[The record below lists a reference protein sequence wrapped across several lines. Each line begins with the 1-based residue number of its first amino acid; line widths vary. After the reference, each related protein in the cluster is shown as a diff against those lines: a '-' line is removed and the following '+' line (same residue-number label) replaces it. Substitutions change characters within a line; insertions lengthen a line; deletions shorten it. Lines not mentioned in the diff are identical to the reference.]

1 MYFLICEVIEM
12 AFLENTGA
20 FCSGKGA
27 GRRRRFTAAVV
38 LLLVCVFAVGAVS
51 ADTGTVSDQARLQTP
66 SFWDAGTLTEPTL
79 TEPTL
84 TEPTLTEPT
93 LTEPTL
99 TEPTLTEPTLT
110 EPTLTEPTLTEP
122 TLTEPTLTEPTLTE
136 PTLTEPTLTEP
147 TLTEP
152 TLTEPTLT
160 EPTLTEP
167 TLTEPTLTE
176 SEGLSTPSFRDEET
190 YVCEECGQP
199 NRLEIPELWSSD
211 QTGTGDAHQ
220 LKKQSLIVVDQSG
233 MQAALRSN
241 DGVFS
246 SDMQHQSTPKLWIS
260 DTYFCEECGEPIQ
273 LETPRLFVSAQ

>member
-1 MYFLICEVIEM
+1 M

-99 TEPTLTEPTLT
+99 TEPM
-110 EPTLTEPTLTEP
+110 
-122 TLTEPTLTEPTLTE
+122 
-136 PTLTEPTLTEP
+136 
-147 TLTEP
+147 
-152 TLTEPTLT
+152 
-160 EPTLTEP
+160 LTEP

-176 SEGLSTPSFRDEET
+176 SGGLSTPSFRDEET

>member
-1 MYFLICEVIEM
+1 MYFLICEDIEM

-66 SFWDAGTLTEPTL
+66 SFWDAG
-79 TEPTL
+79 
-84 TEPTLTEPT
+84 
-93 LTEPTL
+93 
-99 TEPTLTEPTLT
+99 
-110 EPTLTEPTLTEP
+110 
-122 TLTEPTLTEPTLTE
+122 
-136 PTLTEPTLTEP
+136 TLTEP

>member
-1 MYFLICEVIEM
+1 M

-20 FCSGKGA
+20 FFSGKGA

-122 TLTEPTLTEPTLTE
+122 TLTE
-136 PTLTEPTLTEP
+136 
-147 TLTEP
+147 
-152 TLTEPTLT
+152 
-160 EPTLTEP
+160 
-167 TLTEPTLTE
+167 
-176 SEGLSTPSFRDEET
+176 SGGLSTPSFRDEET

>member
-1 MYFLICEVIEM
+1 M

-20 FCSGKGA
+20 FFSGKGA

-136 PTLTEPTLTEP
+136 
-147 TLTEP
+147 
-152 TLTEPTLT
+152 
-160 EPTLTEP
+160 
-167 TLTEPTLTE
+167 
-176 SEGLSTPSFRDEET
+176 SGGLSTPSFRDEET

>member
-1 MYFLICEVIEM
+1 M

-66 SFWDAGTLTEPTL
+66 SFWDAG
-79 TEPTL
+79 
-84 TEPTLTEPT
+84 
-93 LTEPTL
+93 
-99 TEPTLTEPTLT
+99 
-110 EPTLTEPTLTEP
+110 
-122 TLTEPTLTEPTLTE
+122 
-136 PTLTEPTLTEP
+136 TLTEPTLTEP

>member
-66 SFWDAGTLTEPTL
+66 SFWDAG
-79 TEPTL
+79 
-84 TEPTLTEPT
+84 
-93 LTEPTL
+93 
-99 TEPTLTEPTLT
+99 
-110 EPTLTEPTLTEP
+110 TLTEPTLTEP

>member
-1 MYFLICEVIEM
+1 M

-84 TEPTLTEPT
+84 TEPTLTQPT

-99 TEPTLTEPTLT
+99 TEPTLTQ
-110 EPTLTEPTLTEP
+110 
-122 TLTEPTLTEPTLTE
+122 
-136 PTLTEPTLTEP
+136 
-147 TLTEP
+147 
-152 TLTEPTLT
+152 
-160 EPTLTEP
+160 
-167 TLTEPTLTE
+167 PTLTE
-176 SEGLSTPSFRDEET
+176 SGGLSTPSFRDEEA

>member
-1 MYFLICEVIEM
+1 M

-66 SFWDAGTLTEPTL
+66 SFWDAG
-79 TEPTL
+79 
-84 TEPTLTEPT
+84 
-93 LTEPTL
+93 
-99 TEPTLTEPTLT
+99 
-110 EPTLTEPTLTEP
+110 
-122 TLTEPTLTEPTLTE
+122 TLTEPTLTE

>member
-1 MYFLICEVIEM
+1 M

-20 FCSGKGA
+20 FFSGKGA

-122 TLTEPTLTEPTLTE
+122 TLTEP
-136 PTLTEPTLTEP
+136 
-147 TLTEP
+147 
-152 TLTEPTLT
+152 
-160 EPTLTEP
+160 
-167 TLTEPTLTE
+167 
-176 SEGLSTPSFRDEET
+176 SFRDEET

>member
-1 MYFLICEVIEM
+1 MYFLICEDIEM

-20 FCSGKGA
+20 FFSGKGA

-122 TLTEPTLTEPTLTE
+122 TLTEP
-136 PTLTEPTLTEP
+136 
-147 TLTEP
+147 
-152 TLTEPTLT
+152 
-160 EPTLTEP
+160 
-167 TLTEPTLTE
+167 
-176 SEGLSTPSFRDEET
+176 SFRDEET

>member
-1 MYFLICEVIEM
+1 M

-99 TEPTLTEPTLT
+99 TE
-110 EPTLTEPTLTEP
+110 
-122 TLTEPTLTEPTLTE
+122 
-136 PTLTEPTLTEP
+136 
-147 TLTEP
+147 
-152 TLTEPTLT
+152 
-160 EPTLTEP
+160 
-167 TLTEPTLTE
+167 
-176 SEGLSTPSFRDEET
+176 PSFRDEET

>member
-1 MYFLICEVIEM
+1 M

-110 EPTLTEPTLTEP
+110 EPTLTEPTLTE
-122 TLTEPTLTEPTLTE
+122 
-136 PTLTEPTLTEP
+136 
-147 TLTEP
+147 
-152 TLTEPTLT
+152 
-160 EPTLTEP
+160 
-167 TLTEPTLTE
+167 
-176 SEGLSTPSFRDEET
+176 SGGLSTPSFRDEET

>member
-1 MYFLICEVIEM
+1 MYFLICEDIEM

-66 SFWDAGTLTEPTL
+66 SFWDAG
-79 TEPTL
+79 
-84 TEPTLTEPT
+84 
-93 LTEPTL
+93 
-99 TEPTLTEPTLT
+99 
-110 EPTLTEPTLTEP
+110 
-122 TLTEPTLTEPTLTE
+122 
-136 PTLTEPTLTEP
+136 
-147 TLTEP
+147 
-152 TLTEPTLT
+152 TLT

>member
-1 MYFLICEVIEM
+1 M

-99 TEPTLTEPTLT
+99 TE
-110 EPTLTEPTLTEP
+110 
-122 TLTEPTLTEPTLTE
+122 
-136 PTLTEPTLTEP
+136 
-147 TLTEP
+147 
-152 TLTEPTLT
+152 
-160 EPTLTEP
+160 
-167 TLTEPTLTE
+167 
-176 SEGLSTPSFRDEET
+176 SGGLSTPSFRDEET

>member
-1 MYFLICEVIEM
+1 M

-20 FCSGKGA
+20 FFSGKGA

-110 EPTLTEPTLTEP
+110 EPTLTEPTLTE
-122 TLTEPTLTEPTLTE
+122 
-136 PTLTEPTLTEP
+136 
-147 TLTEP
+147 
-152 TLTEPTLT
+152 
-160 EPTLTEP
+160 
-167 TLTEPTLTE
+167 
-176 SEGLSTPSFRDEET
+176 SGGLSTPSFRDEET

>member
-1 MYFLICEVIEM
+1 MYFLICEDIEM

-93 LTEPTL
+93 LTE
-99 TEPTLTEPTLT
+99 
-110 EPTLTEPTLTEP
+110 
-122 TLTEPTLTEPTLTE
+122 
-136 PTLTEPTLTEP
+136 
-147 TLTEP
+147 
-152 TLTEPTLT
+152 
-160 EPTLTEP
+160 
-167 TLTEPTLTE
+167 
-176 SEGLSTPSFRDEET
+176 SGGLSTPSFRDEET

>member
-1 MYFLICEVIEM
+1 CEDIEM

-93 LTEPTL
+93 LTE
-99 TEPTLTEPTLT
+99 
-110 EPTLTEPTLTEP
+110 
-122 TLTEPTLTEPTLTE
+122 
-136 PTLTEPTLTEP
+136 
-147 TLTEP
+147 
-152 TLTEPTLT
+152 
-160 EPTLTEP
+160 
-167 TLTEPTLTE
+167 
-176 SEGLSTPSFRDEET
+176 SGGLSTPSFRDEET

>member
-1 MYFLICEVIEM
+1 
-12 AFLENTGA
+12 
-20 FCSGKGA
+20 
-27 GRRRRFTAAVV
+27 
-38 LLLVCVFAVGAVS
+38 
-51 ADTGTVSDQARLQTP
+51 
-66 SFWDAGTLTEPTL
+66 
-79 TEPTL
+79 
-84 TEPTLTEPT
+84 
-93 LTEPTL
+93 
-99 TEPTLTEPTLT
+99 
-110 EPTLTEPTLTEP
+110 
-122 TLTEPTLTEPTLTE
+122 
-136 PTLTEPTLTEP
+136 
-147 TLTEP
+147 
-152 TLTEPTLT
+152 T

-176 SEGLSTPSFRDEET
+176 SGGLSTPSFRDEET

>member
-1 MYFLICEVIEM
+1 
-12 AFLENTGA
+12 
-20 FCSGKGA
+20 
-27 GRRRRFTAAVV
+27 
-38 LLLVCVFAVGAVS
+38 
-51 ADTGTVSDQARLQTP
+51 
-66 SFWDAGTLTEPTL
+66 EPTL

-99 TEPTLTEPTLT
+99 TEPTLTKPTLT
-110 EPTLTEPTLTEP
+110 EPTLTE
-122 TLTEPTLTEPTLTE
+122 
-136 PTLTEPTLTEP
+136 
-147 TLTEP
+147 
-152 TLTEPTLT
+152 
-160 EPTLTEP
+160 
-167 TLTEPTLTE
+167 
-176 SEGLSTPSFRDEET
+176 PSFRDEET

>member
-1 MYFLICEVIEM
+1 M

-110 EPTLTEPTLTEP
+110 EPTLTEP
-122 TLTEPTLTEPTLTE
+122 
-136 PTLTEPTLTEP
+136 
-147 TLTEP
+147 
-152 TLTEPTLT
+152 
-160 EPTLTEP
+160 
-167 TLTEPTLTE
+167 
-176 SEGLSTPSFRDEET
+176 SFRDEET

-273 LETPRLFVSAQ
+273 LETPRLFVSAL

>member
-1 MYFLICEVIEM
+1 M

-110 EPTLTEPTLTEP
+110 E
-122 TLTEPTLTEPTLTE
+122 
-136 PTLTEPTLTEP
+136 
-147 TLTEP
+147 
-152 TLTEPTLT
+152 
-160 EPTLTEP
+160 
-167 TLTEPTLTE
+167 
-176 SEGLSTPSFRDEET
+176 SGGLSTPSFRDEET

>member
-1 MYFLICEVIEM
+1 M

-66 SFWDAGTLTEPTL
+66 SFWDAG
-79 TEPTL
+79 
-84 TEPTLTEPT
+84 
-93 LTEPTL
+93 
-99 TEPTLTEPTLT
+99 
-110 EPTLTEPTLTEP
+110 
-122 TLTEPTLTEPTLTE
+122 
-136 PTLTEPTLTEP
+136 
-147 TLTEP
+147 

>member
-1 MYFLICEVIEM
+1 M

-66 SFWDAGTLTEPTL
+66 SFWDAG
-79 TEPTL
+79 
-84 TEPTLTEPT
+84 
-93 LTEPTL
+93 
-99 TEPTLTEPTLT
+99 
-110 EPTLTEPTLTEP
+110 
-122 TLTEPTLTEPTLTE
+122 TLTEPTLTE

-260 DTYFCEECGEPIQ
+260 DTYFCEECGDTYFCEECGEPIQ

>member
-1 MYFLICEVIEM
+1 M

-110 EPTLTEPTLTEP
+110 EPTLTE
-122 TLTEPTLTEPTLTE
+122 
-136 PTLTEPTLTEP
+136 
-147 TLTEP
+147 
-152 TLTEPTLT
+152 
-160 EPTLTEP
+160 
-167 TLTEPTLTE
+167 
-176 SEGLSTPSFRDEET
+176 SGGLSTPSFRDEET

>member
-1 MYFLICEVIEM
+1 M

-66 SFWDAGTLTEPTL
+66 SFWDAG
-79 TEPTL
+79 
-84 TEPTLTEPT
+84 
-93 LTEPTL
+93 
-99 TEPTLTEPTLT
+99 
-110 EPTLTEPTLTEP
+110 
-122 TLTEPTLTEPTLTE
+122 TLTE

>member
-1 MYFLICEVIEM
+1 MYFLICEDIEM

-99 TEPTLTEPTLT
+99 TE
-110 EPTLTEPTLTEP
+110 
-122 TLTEPTLTEPTLTE
+122 
-136 PTLTEPTLTEP
+136 
-147 TLTEP
+147 
-152 TLTEPTLT
+152 
-160 EPTLTEP
+160 
-167 TLTEPTLTE
+167 
-176 SEGLSTPSFRDEET
+176 PSFRDEET

>member
-1 MYFLICEVIEM
+1 M

-122 TLTEPTLTEPTLTE
+122 
-136 PTLTEPTLTEP
+136 
-147 TLTEP
+147 
-152 TLTEPTLT
+152 
-160 EPTLTEP
+160 
-167 TLTEPTLTE
+167 
-176 SEGLSTPSFRDEET
+176 SFRDEET

>member
-66 SFWDAGTLTEPTL
+66 SFWDAG
-79 TEPTL
+79 
-84 TEPTLTEPT
+84 T

>member
-1 MYFLICEVIEM
+1 M

-84 TEPTLTEPT
+84 TE
-93 LTEPTL
+93 
-99 TEPTLTEPTLT
+99 
-110 EPTLTEPTLTEP
+110 
-122 TLTEPTLTEPTLTE
+122 
-136 PTLTEPTLTEP
+136 
-147 TLTEP
+147 
-152 TLTEPTLT
+152 
-160 EPTLTEP
+160 
-167 TLTEPTLTE
+167 
-176 SEGLSTPSFRDEET
+176 SGGLSTPSFRDEET

>member
-1 MYFLICEVIEM
+1 M

-110 EPTLTEPTLTEP
+110 EPTLTEPTLTE
-122 TLTEPTLTEPTLTE
+122 
-136 PTLTEPTLTEP
+136 
-147 TLTEP
+147 
-152 TLTEPTLT
+152 
-160 EPTLTEP
+160 
-167 TLTEPTLTE
+167 

-211 QTGTGDAHQ
+211 QTGTGNAHQ

>member
-1 MYFLICEVIEM
+1 M

-110 EPTLTEPTLTEP
+110 E
-122 TLTEPTLTEPTLTE
+122 
-136 PTLTEPTLTEP
+136 
-147 TLTEP
+147 
-152 TLTEPTLT
+152 
-160 EPTLTEP
+160 
-167 TLTEPTLTE
+167 

-211 QTGTGDAHQ
+211 QTGTGNAHQ

>member
-1 MYFLICEVIEM
+1 MYFLICEDIEM

-20 FCSGKGA
+20 FFSGKGA

-110 EPTLTEPTLTEP
+110 EPTLTEPTLTE
-122 TLTEPTLTEPTLTE
+122 
-136 PTLTEPTLTEP
+136 
-147 TLTEP
+147 
-152 TLTEPTLT
+152 
-160 EPTLTEP
+160 
-167 TLTEPTLTE
+167 
-176 SEGLSTPSFRDEET
+176 PSFRDEET

>member
-1 MYFLICEVIEM
+1 M

-20 FCSGKGA
+20 FCSGSGA

-51 ADTGTVSDQARLQTP
+51 ADTGTVSDQASLQTP
-66 SFWDAGTLTEPTL
+66 SFWDAG
-79 TEPTL
+79 
-84 TEPTLTEPT
+84 
-93 LTEPTL
+93 
-99 TEPTLTEPTLT
+99 
-110 EPTLTEPTLTEP
+110 
-122 TLTEPTLTEPTLTE
+122 
-136 PTLTEPTLTEP
+136 TLTEP

>member
-1 MYFLICEVIEM
+1 MYFLICEDIEM

-99 TEPTLTEPTLT
+99 TEPTLTE
-110 EPTLTEPTLTEP
+110 
-122 TLTEPTLTEPTLTE
+122 
-136 PTLTEPTLTEP
+136 
-147 TLTEP
+147 
-152 TLTEPTLT
+152 
-160 EPTLTEP
+160 
-167 TLTEPTLTE
+167 
-176 SEGLSTPSFRDEET
+176 PSFRDEET

>member
-1 MYFLICEVIEM
+1 MYFLICEDIEM

-110 EPTLTEPTLTEP
+110 EPTLTE
-122 TLTEPTLTEPTLTE
+122 
-136 PTLTEPTLTEP
+136 
-147 TLTEP
+147 
-152 TLTEPTLT
+152 
-160 EPTLTEP
+160 
-167 TLTEPTLTE
+167 
-176 SEGLSTPSFRDEET
+176 SGGLSTPSFRDEET

>member
-1 MYFLICEVIEM
+1 MYFLICEDIEM

-66 SFWDAGTLTEPTL
+66 SFWDAGTLTD
-79 TEPTL
+79 
-84 TEPTLTEPT
+84 
-93 LTEPTL
+93 
-99 TEPTLTEPTLT
+99 
-110 EPTLTEPTLTEP
+110 
-122 TLTEPTLTEPTLTE
+122 PTLTE

-176 SEGLSTPSFRDEET
+176 SGGLSTPSFRDEET

>member
-1 MYFLICEVIEM
+1 M

-66 SFWDAGTLTEPTL
+66 CFWDAGTLTEPTL

-84 TEPTLTEPT
+84 TA
-93 LTEPTL
+93 
-99 TEPTLTEPTLT
+99 
-110 EPTLTEPTLTEP
+110 
-122 TLTEPTLTEPTLTE
+122 
-136 PTLTEPTLTEP
+136 P

-176 SEGLSTPSFRDEET
+176 SGGLSTPSFRDEET

>member
-1 MYFLICEVIEM
+1 M

-93 LTEPTL
+93 LTE
-99 TEPTLTEPTLT
+99 
-110 EPTLTEPTLTEP
+110 
-122 TLTEPTLTEPTLTE
+122 
-136 PTLTEPTLTEP
+136 
-147 TLTEP
+147 
-152 TLTEPTLT
+152 
-160 EPTLTEP
+160 
-167 TLTEPTLTE
+167 
-176 SEGLSTPSFRDEET
+176 SGGLSTPSFRDEET

>member
-1 MYFLICEVIEM
+1 M

-66 SFWDAGTLTEPTL
+66 SFWDAG
-79 TEPTL
+79 
-84 TEPTLTEPT
+84 
-93 LTEPTL
+93 
-99 TEPTLTEPTLT
+99 
-110 EPTLTEPTLTEP
+110 TLTEP

>member
-1 MYFLICEVIEM
+1 M

-20 FCSGKGA
+20 FCSGKG
-27 GRRRRFTAAVV
+27 
-38 LLLVCVFAVGAVS
+38 VFAVGAVS

-160 EPTLTEP
+160 EPTLTE
-167 TLTEPTLTE
+167 
-176 SEGLSTPSFRDEET
+176 SEGLSTPSLGLSTPSFRDEET

-260 DTYFCEECGEPIQ
+260 DTYFCEECGVR
-273 LETPRLFVSAQ
+273 TSARSAVNLSS